1 MKPVAQSFLN
11 LPEATQLLSYLFIKK
26 KPWIDDE
33 QANYDIYSYWKGPSV
48 QPIPNFLQVCFSVSW
63 AFVSVL
69 MNIPPTNVAESGA
82 ITFSP
87 LCSSAITL
95 RSRQGWH
102 HISITDEKT
111 GCCGLNC
118 VLEPSAPLNVT
129 VFEDRVFKEVI
140 KWKWG
145 HEVGLQYYWH

>member
-69 MNIPPTNVAESGA
+69 MNIPQPMWLKVVP
-82 ITFSP
+82 SP
-87 LCSSAITL
+87 SHL
-95 RSRQGWH
+95 
-102 HISITDEKT
+102 
-111 GCCGLNC
+111 C
-118 VLEPSAPLNVT
+118 VL
-129 VFEDRVFKEVI
+129 
-140 KWKWG
+140 
-145 HEVGLQYYWH
+145 QQ